1 MVIRKSA
8 ASGASTKRTRVSRA
22 GSVSK
27 GGSGSKSG
35 AAKAAAVSKAAQR
48 RRTSG
53 SATKRNGNVGSTRR
67 SVDPISGDEGGV
79 KPVKVPR
86 LPKAVATAIEAA
98 RNKKALDTVVLDL
111 RKADGFTD
119 YFVICSASN
128 ARQIAAIADAVR
140 DTLKEELGER
150 PAVAEGAKASEWVL
164 LDYFN
169 FVVHIFSREC
179 RSFYDLERLWGNA
192 DRYEFSDE
200 RA

>member
-8 ASGASTKRTRVSRA
+8 ASGASKKRTRVSSASKA

-27 GGSGSKSG
+27 SG
-35 AAKAAAVSKAAQR
+35 VSKAASVSNAASRR

-53 SATKRNGNVGSTRR
+53 AATKRNGNVGSTRR
-67 SVDPISGDEGGV
+67 SVDPTSGDEAGA
-79 KPVKVPR
+79 KPAKVPR

-128 ARQIAAIADAVR
+128 ARQISAIADAVR